1 MGKYYMHY
9 GDDFLPPREL
19 GRKNAERMKKEF
31 IMDNTGF
38 CRFHRNWA
46 EEMIPEIIETLYG
59 MGERFMHSIAITSS
73 RINSRNA
80 SMYWESDRN
89 IDLVESF
96 IERRHVVEND
106 SSPDLVRWL
115 DYFKKD
121 RKSAAFDF
129 WFEIRKGID
138 ESLRDFS

>member
-1 MGKYYMHY
+1 
-9 GDDFLPPREL
+9 
-19 GRKNAERMKKEF
+19 MKKEF